1 MKHYRTVIFDLDGT
15 LLNTIDDL
23 ANSLNHT
30 LDKFGFPTRT
40 RDEVQ
45 SFVGNGLRKLLERAI
60 PNGLQN
66 PQFEEVFVQFK
77 THYTSHC
84 KEITVPY
91 PGVMEVLNTLY
102 KKQIPMAIVSNK
114 NDAAVKELALDFF
127 NGLIPVAIGEREG
140 ISKKPAPDTVLTA
153 LSELGADAST
163 AVYVGDSDVDIQTA
177 ANSGMDCI
185 SVSWGFRGREFLEK
199 EGASVII
206 DTPSELLKFL
216 I

>member
-40 RDEVQ
+40 RYEVQ

-102 KKQIPMAIVSNK
+102 EKQIPMAIVSNK